1 VRVSADPEVRAA
13 GAAVLARGFLDRAVH
28 ASAVVA
34 PSALPLGREVWPDL
48 STAAGYDALFSVYRR
63 MYPAL
68 SGLFPDL
75 AAAAGLIRDA

>member
-1 VRVSADPEVRAA
+1 
-13 GAAVLARGFLDRAVH
+13 
-28 ASAVVA
+28 
-34 PSALPLGREVWPDL
+34 L